1 LWSALHPAA
10 GREAVMTVRNKEKYM
25 QDIFEVVAVRTE
37 LELVEY
43 G

>member
-1 LWSALHPAA
+1 
-10 GREAVMTVRNKEKYM
+10 MTVRNKEKYM